1 MRPPRR
7 PASADS
13 ARPPAPRKKRDDDAP
28 RPESKGRSRP
38 ENARSR
44 PDTPRRGRSSPSPE
58 GRSRP
63 ETPRSRPEGRFPT
76 RGEGR
81 RDDRPPRAE
90 AEREERQDDRPPRR
104 ARDTPRRA
112 DADHPEPKPATAG
125 RRAITGI
132 RKPRP
137 EKGSVWTPGPGA
149 RTIKTEAGT
158 DLAHVLV
165 TFSKNELSVRAARKL
180 IEAGNCRINGRIEA
194 FHSYEVQRGDVVEFF
209 VPEDREHRFDKRR
222 VLHEESGLIAYDK
235 PPYLAVTPQDGPKSW
250 SLFDIL
256 KAKYPDIIPVHRL
269 DADTSGIV
277 LFARN
282 PTVAAQLEKLFK
294 DHQVQKTYTA
304 LVRGHIRETGTHKS
318 YLVKVESGKG
328 FEKWKSGR
336 GQDAREAIT
345 TWKVLEQV
353 GKYGSLVKV
362 EPKTGRYHQIRIHF
376 SEMGHPLYGDR
387 IYSDRRDPVHVDR
400 HQLHATSVLLP
411 NPCGGPILNLTC
423 EIPADMVTAMER
435 LRKL

>member
-7 PASADS
+7 PNSADS
-13 ARPPAPRKKRDDDAP
+13 ARRPTAGKNHSSSSERQQRPVRGRPPERSQDKPRERPTRPTRPTRAKPPEFLDDEPQAAPVIK
-28 RPESKGRSRP
+28 
-38 ENARSR
+38 
-44 PDTPRRGRSSPSPE
+44 PRRV
-58 GRSRP
+58 
-63 ETPRSRPEGRFPT
+63 TP
-76 RGEGR
+76 
-81 RDDRPPRAE
+81 
-90 AEREERQDDRPPRR
+90 
-104 ARDTPRRA
+104 AR
-112 DADHPEPKPATAG
+112 KPADQEFKPAAAG
-125 RRAITGI
+125 RRAVGGI

-149 RTIKTEAGT
+149 RTIKNEAGT

-165 TFSKNELSVRAARKL
+165 TFAKDTLSVRAARKL
-180 IEAGNCRINGRIEA
+180 IEAGTCRINGRVEA

-222 VLHEESGLIAYDK
+222 VLHEELGLIAYDK

-256 KAKYPDIIPVHRL
+256 KPKYPDIIPVHRL

-282 PTVAAQLEKLFK
+282 PEVAARLEKLFK

-304 LVRGHIRETGTHKS
+304 LVRGHPRETGTHKS

-345 TWKVLEQV
+345 TWSVIERV
-353 GKYGSLVKV
+353 GKYGALVKV

-411 NPCGGPILNLTC
+411 NPCGGQILNLTC
-423 EIPADMVTAMER
+423 EIPADMATAMER